1 MNTVCL
7 SEETNRILKDYLKSR
22 GCGIIEI
29 GRTDAVYSAIA
40 SHADIYLCKIR
51 DELIVAP
58 EQYPLIGKAL
68 LQCGA
73 KVSCGASPLG
83 SRYPANVKY
92 NAAQL
97 GEYLIHNFSHTDP
110 LILEKAKEA
119 ELQTIRVKQGYTKC
133 NLVVVDEKSA
143 ITSDVGLASVL
154 GRYGIDILL
163 ISQGHVALPGFPYG
177 FLGGAT
183 GRVGKEIIFNGN
195 LSAHLDFEDIT
206 SFISE
211 RKLQAVWFEDYPL
224 QDIGSIIQLTR

>member
-22 GCGIIEI
+22 GHEIIEI
-29 GRTDAVYSAIA
+29 GRTDAVYSAID

-68 LQCGA
+68 LQCGV
-73 KVSCGASPLG
+73 KFSLGASPLG

-97 GEYLIHNFSHTDP
+97 GEHLIHNTSHTDP
-110 LILEKAKEA
+110 RILDKAKEA
-119 ELQTIRVKQGYTKC
+119 GLQTIQVKQGYTKC

-143 ITSDVGLASVL
+143 ITSDAGLASVL
-154 GRYGIDILL
+154 SRYGIDILL
-163 ISQGHVALPGFPYG
+163 IAQGHVALPGFSYG

-183 GRVGKEIIFNGN
+183 GRVGSEILFNGN
-195 LSAHLDFEDIT
+195 LSAHPDFENIT
-206 SFISE
+206 RFISE
-211 RKLQAVWFEDYPL
+211 RKLQAVWFEGYPL
-224 QDIGSIIQLTR
+224 EDIGSLIQL